1 MDNALKSKISGFGSA
16 AALFGLVSI
25 VLSFFDYN
33 LRILMWID
41 SWGETMAWVIR
52 IGLIIV
58 GLAVYFVMNVSADEE
73 EVLTERE
80 VE

>member
-1 MDNALKSKISGFGSA
+1 MDNDLKSKISGFGSA

-41 SWGETMAWVIR
+41 MWGETVGWVIR

-58 GLAVYFVMNVSADEE
+58 GLAVYFLMKTPDEE
-73 EVLTERE
+73 VVTEKE

>member
-1 MDNALKSKISGFGSA
+1 MDNSLKSKISGFGGA
-16 AALFGLVSI
+16 AALFGFVSI
-25 VLSFFDYN
+25 VLSFFNYN

-58 GLAVYFVMNVSADEE
+58 GLAVYFVMNVPDEE
-73 EVLTERE
+73 EVLAERE

>member
-1 MDNALKSKISGFGSA
+1 MDNSLKSKISGFGGA
-16 AALFGLVSI
+16 AALFGFVSI
-25 VLSFFDYN
+25 VLSFFNYN

-52 IGLIIV
+52 VGLIIV
-58 GLAVYFVMNVSADEE
+58 GLAVYFVMNVPDEE
-73 EVLTERE
+73 EVLAERE

>member
-1 MDNALKSKISGFGSA
+1 MDNALKSKVSGFGGA

-58 GLAVYFVMNVSADEE
+58 GLAVYFVMNVPADEE